1 MTSPALPGDRRTLR
15 NFYAL
20 RAVVAFAWV
29 IAALAS
35 AHLPLA
41 AAAVLLTIYPA
52 WDALANLL
60 DARRHGGWRAQPG
73 QRVNAAI
80 SLATAIGMAV
90 ALAVQG
96 NRGGVLVFGVWAL
109 LAGLLQLI
117 VAIRRRA
124 LGGQAF
130 MMISGVQSALAGIV
144 FCVQAFGAAPGIAQ
158 LAPYAAFGGFYFLL
172 SALWLGFRKTPP
184 APARA

>member
-117 VAIRRRA
+117 VAIRRRPRSTRTSVA
-124 LGGQAF
+124 RRP
-130 MMISGVQSALAGIV
+130 
-144 FCVQAFGAAPGIAQ
+144 AAT
-158 LAPYAAFGGFYFLL
+158 L
-172 SALWLGFRKTPP
+172 SMSTTI
-184 APARA
+184 APAARSTGRPLKTTGTLSPA